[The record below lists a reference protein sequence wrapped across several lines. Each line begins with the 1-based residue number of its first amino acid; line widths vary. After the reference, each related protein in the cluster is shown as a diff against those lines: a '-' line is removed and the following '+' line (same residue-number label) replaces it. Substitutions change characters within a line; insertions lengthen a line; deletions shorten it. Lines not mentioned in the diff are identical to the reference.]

1 MFFRGKAR
9 PGRESLC
16 TDVLLSS
23 TLAQMHYCGCSR
35 MCGSVS
41 FFALARVYAH
51 ELGNVL
57 GRVRV

>member
-1 MFFRGKAR
+1 MH
-9 PGRESLC
+9 GRVIVFDSCACALHFII
-16 TDVLLSS
+16 V
-23 TLAQMHYCGCSR
+23 CGCSR

-51 ELGNVL
+51 ELGNLL